1 MEIEVIIIIINIV
14 FLQDGALPF
23 KTFEH
28 RRENVSCVIPGRGKR
43 SVV

>member
-1 MEIEVIIIIINIV
+1 MELEVIIIIINIV

-28 RRENVSCVIPGRGKR
+28 SRENVSFVIPGRGKR